1 MLFFKS
7 KAKKEEERKE
17 KAWNELASKAI
28 GQLKSSMFDVG
39 QVQRFCSFMA
49 SRRYN
54 PNGFAILQD
63 LTEAKLFDGTP
74 LLSKFFI
81 YSSSDKCDCSVG
93 IHDRSI
99 VAFIDQTGFD
109 NVYIGKCY
117 YDGKTTQE
125 LAKYIAKESMTDVY
139 DVKKLTDWCDEYY
152 KKLEELRA
160 LITTTDR
167 RLLMPQFSKL
177 RWTGYEFI
185 IETVVRPDRLNAIIE
200 HLKPLNLKYLNEYR
214 DYLISCMANDSI
226 NTSSTATKKIRDIQ
240 FDYPETCT
248 RSYTS
253 FETMHEAKLNR
264 EAKNLE
270 HKSVIDEIRAA
281 AEQKV
286 KNNENS

>member
-17 KAWNELASKAI
+17 KAWNDLAARAI
-28 GQLKSSMFDVG
+28 RQLKSSMFDVG

-81 YSSSDKCDCSVG
+81 YASSYERECSIG
-93 IHDRSI
+93 IHNGAI
-99 VAFIDQTGFD
+99 VAFIDQTGFYRVD
-109 NVYIGKCY
+109 LGKGY
-117 YDGKTTQE
+117 YEGKSVQE
-125 LAKYIAKESMTDVY
+125 IVKFLTKQYMTDIH
-139 DVKKLTDWCDEYY
+139 DVKALTDWCDKYY

-160 LITTTDR
+160 LIATTDR
-167 RLLMPQFSKL
+167 RLLMPQFSKV
-177 RWTGYEFI
+177 RWTGYDFI

-248 RSYTS
+248 RSYLS